1 MFATYRKGNSLLHR
15 IEARTK
21 LLLTA
26 GTGILVYLV
35 GPPGLGGLSIVAVLL
50 ILVAGIPA
58 SSLVKGLRP
67 MAVFFVLIF
76 LTHLLM
82 QGGGVVAAA
91 IPVTRFVLLILF
103 TTVLLHTTSQS
114 ELKTALVSLMKPLG
128 GFGRELAFMVGV
140 TMALIP
146 GLVRDKETIAR
157 AQAARGCKPAGLW
170 GFVALIVPLLR
181 RSFKKA
187 DELSDA
193 LESRCYHRDREYY
206 YYGGALARK
215 DYLLLGGFGVVL
227 VLILWVSV

>member
-26 GTGILVYLV
+26 GTGILVYLA
-35 GPPGLGGLSIVAVLL
+35 GPPGLGVLSAALFLL
-50 ILVAGIPA
+50 IRVAGIPV
-58 SSLVKGLRP
+58 SSLIKGLRP
-67 MAVFFVLIF
+67 VAVFFALIF
-76 LTHLLM
+76 LTHLLV

-91 IPVTRFVLLILF
+91 IPVARFILLLLF

-128 GFGRELAFMVGV
+128 GSGRELAFMVGV
-140 TMALIP
+140 AMALIP
-146 GLVRDKETIAR
+146 GLMRDKETIAR
-157 AQAARGCKPAGLW
+157 AQTARGCKPAGLW

-181 RSFKKA
+181 RSFRKA

-206 YYGGALARK
+206 YYGGVLAGG
-215 DYLLLGGFGVVL
+215 DYLLLGGFGAVL
-227 VLILWVSV
+227 VLVLWVSV

>member
-1 MFATYRKGNSLLHR
+1 MFATYRKGNSYLHR
-15 IEARTK
+15 IGARTK
-21 LLLTA
+21 LLMTA
-26 GTGILVYLV
+26 GTGILVYLAD
-35 GPPGLGGLSIVAVLL
+35 PMGLWMLSVAVFLL
-50 ILVAGIPA
+50 IRVAGIPA

-67 MAVFFVLIF
+67 MAIFFALIF
-76 LTHLLM
+76 LTHLLV

-91 IPVTRFVLLILF
+91 IPVARFVLLLLF

-114 ELKTALVSLMKPLG
+114 ELKTALVFLMKPLG

-140 TMALIP
+140 AMALIP

-181 RSFKKA
+181 RSFRKA

-206 YYGGALARK
+206 YYGDVLAGK
-215 DYLLLGGFGVVL
+215 DYLLLGGFGAVFVL
-227 VLILWVSV
+227 VLWVSV

>member
-1 MFATYRKGNSLLHR
+1 MFAPYRKGNSYLHR
-15 IEARTK
+15 IDPRTK

-26 GTGILVYLV
+26 GTGILVYMA
-35 GPPGLGGLSIVAVLL
+35 GPPGLGMLSIALLVL
-50 ILVAGIPA
+50 IRVAGIPT

-67 MAVFFVLIF
+67 MAVFFALIF

-91 IPVTRFVLLILF
+91 IPVARFVLLILF

-128 GFGRELAFMVGV
+128 GFGRDLAFMVGV
-140 TMALIP
+140 AVALIP
-146 GLVRDKETIAR
+146 GLMRDKEAIAR
-157 AQAARGCKPAGLW
+157 AQTARGCKPAGLW

-181 RSFKKA
+181 KSFRRA

-193 LESRCYHRDREYY
+193 LESRCYHRDRGYY
-206 YYGGALARK
+206 YYGGALAGK
-215 DYLLLGGFGVVL
+215 DYFLLAGFGAVL
-227 VLILWVSV
+227 VLVLWVSV

>member
-1 MFATYRKGNSLLHR
+1 MFATYRKGDSHLHR

-26 GTGILVYLV
+26 GTGILVYLAD
-35 GPPGLGGLSIVAVLL
+35 PLGLWMLSIVAVLL
-50 ILVAGIPA
+50 IRVAGIPA
-58 SSLVKGLRP
+58 SSLVKGLKP
-67 MAVFFVLIF
+67 MVVFFALIF

-82 QGGGVVAAA
+82 QGSGVVAAA
-91 IPVTRFVLLILF
+91 IPVARFVLLILF

-114 ELKTALVSLMKPLG
+114 ELKMALVALMKPLG

-140 TMALIP
+140 AIALIP
-146 GLVRDKETIAR
+146 GLMRDKETIAR
-157 AQAARGCKPAGLW
+157 AQTARGCKPVGLR

-181 RSFKKA
+181 RSFRRA

-206 YYGGALARK
+206 YYGGALAGK
-215 DYLLLGGFGVVL
+215 DYLLLGGFGAVL
-227 VLILWVSV
+227 VLILVL

>member
-1 MFATYRKGNSLLHR
+1 MFATYRKGNSHLHR

-21 LLLTA
+21 LLMTA
-26 GTGILVYLV
+26 GTGILVYLAD
-35 GPPGLGGLSIVAVLL
+35 PLGLGMLSIVAVLL
-50 ILVAGIPA
+50 IRVAGIPA

-67 MAVFFVLIF
+67 MAVFFALIF
-76 LTHLLM
+76 LTHLLL
-82 QGGGVVAAA
+82 QGSGIVAAA
-91 IPVTRFVLLILF
+91 IPVARFVLLILF

-140 TMALIP
+140 AMALIP
-146 GLVRDKETIAR
+146 GLMRDKETIAR
-157 AQAARGCKPAGLW
+157 AQTARGCKPAGLW

-181 RSFKKA
+181 RSFRKA

-206 YYGGALARK
+206 YYGGTLAGV
-215 DYLLLGGFGVVL
+215 DYLLLGGFGAVL
-227 VLILWVSV
+227 VLVLWVSV

>member
-1 MFATYRKGNSLLHR
+1 MFATYQKGDSLLHR
-15 IEARTK
+15 IDARTK

-26 GTGILVYLV
+26 GTGILVYLAD
-35 GPPGLGGLSIVAVLL
+35 PLGLWMLSIVAFLL
-50 ILVAGIPA
+50 IRVAGIPA

-67 MAVFFVLIF
+67 MAVFFALIF

-82 QGGGVVAAA
+82 QGSGVVAAA
-91 IPVTRFVLLILF
+91 IPVARFVLLILF

-140 TMALIP
+140 AMALIP
-146 GLVRDKETIAR
+146 GLMRDKETIER
-157 AQAARGCKPAGLW
+157 AQTARGCKPAGLR

-181 RSFKKA
+181 RSFRRA

-206 YYGGALARK
+206 YYGGALAGR
-215 DYLLLGGFGVVL
+215 DYLLLAGFAAVL
-227 VLILWVSV
+227 VLIL

>member
-1 MFATYRKGNSLLHR
+1 MFASYRKGNSLLHR
-15 IEARTK
+15 IDPRTK

-26 GTGILVYLV
+26 GTGILVYLA
-35 GPPGLGGLSIVAVLL
+35 GPPGLGLLSIAAFLL
-50 ILVAGIPA
+50 IRVAGIPA

-67 MAVFFVLIF
+67 MAVFFALIF

-91 IPVTRFVLLILF
+91 IPVARFVLLILF

-114 ELKTALVSLMKPLG
+114 ELKTALVSLLKPLG

-140 TMALIP
+140 AMALIP
-146 GLVRDKETIAR
+146 GLMRDKETIAR
-157 AQAARGCKPAGLW
+157 AQTARGCKPAGLW

-181 RSFKKA
+181 RSFRRA

-206 YYGGALARK
+206 YYGGVLAGK
-215 DYLLLGGFGVVL
+215 DYFLLGGFGAVL
-227 VLILWVSV
+227 VLVLWVSV

>member
-1 MFATYRKGNSLLHR
+1 MFATYRKGDSHIHR

-26 GTGILVYLV
+26 GTGILVYLA
-35 GPPGLGGLSIVAVLL
+35 GPPGLGLLSIAAFLL
-50 ILVAGIPA
+50 IRVAGIPA

-67 MAVFFVLIF
+67 MVVFFALIF

-82 QGGGVVAAA
+82 QGSSIVAAA
-91 IPVTRFVLLILF
+91 IPVARFVLLILF

-114 ELKTALVSLMKPLG
+114 ELKTALVSLLKPLG

-140 TMALIP
+140 AMALIP
-146 GLVRDKETIAR
+146 GLMRDKETIAR
-157 AQAARGCKPAGLW
+157 AQTARGCKPAGLR
-170 GFVALIVPLLR
+170 GFAALIVPLLR
-181 RSFKKA
+181 RSFRSA

-206 YYGGALARK
+206 YYGGALAGK
-215 DYLLLGGFGVVL
+215 DYLLLTGFGAVL
-227 VLILWVSV
+227 VLILVL

>member
-1 MFATYRKGNSLLHR
+1 MFATYRKGDSHIHR

-26 GTGILVYLV
+26 GTGILVYLA
-35 GPPGLGGLSIVAVLL
+35 GPLGLGVLSVAVFLL
-50 ILVAGIPA
+50 IRVAGIPA

-67 MAVFFVLIF
+67 MAIFFALIF
-76 LTHLLM
+76 LTHLLVR
-82 QGGGVVAAA
+82 GGGVVASA
-91 IPVTRFVLLILF
+91 IPVARFILLLLF

-140 TMALIP
+140 AMALIP
-146 GLVRDKETIAR
+146 GLMRDKETIAR
-157 AQAARGCKPAGLW
+157 AQTARGRKPAGLR

-181 RSFKKA
+181 RSFRKA

-206 YYGGALARK
+206 YYGGALTGK
-215 DYLLLGGFGVVL
+215 DYLLLAGFGAVL
-227 VLILWVSV
+227 VLVL

>member
-1 MFATYRKGNSLLHR
+1 MFASYWNGSSHLHR

-26 GTGILVYLV
+26 GTSILVYLAD
-35 GPPGLGGLSIVAVLL
+35 PPGLWMLSIVAVLL
-50 ILVAGIPA
+50 IRVAGIPA
-58 SSLVKGLRP
+58 SSLVKGLKP
-67 MAVFFVLIF
+67 MAVFFALIF

-82 QGGGVVAAA
+82 QGSGVVAAA
-91 IPVTRFVLLILF
+91 IPVARFVLLILF

-114 ELKTALVSLMKPLG
+114 ELKTALVTLMKPLG

-140 TMALIP
+140 AMALIP
-146 GLVRDKETIAR
+146 GLMRDKETIAR
-157 AQAARGCKPAGLW
+157 AQAARGCKPAGLR

-181 RSFKKA
+181 RSLKKA

-206 YYGGALARK
+206 YYGGALTGK
-215 DYLLLGGFGVVL
+215 DYCLLGGFGAVL
-227 VLILWVSV
+227 VLVL